1 MSTHPV
7 KSKTLKEW
15 RKQLK
20 TVLEIQRIEKEL
32 QALEKEARRRDR
44 IEKRDK
50 ERAER
55 EEEERIRLTAENR
68 GLEREIAPAPPLPN
82 DEEWDDEEWDTP
94 WEYAGDA
101 SLDPEHPDA
110 AVDGPRP
117 PDTPP
122 PPPRATHKVRRSRR
136 VKCFCCGVKGHMQQ
150 DCWWVPGSYGRHV
163 PQ

>member
-1 MSTHPV
+1 MSTPI
-7 KSKTLKEW
+7 KTKVLKEW

-20 TVLEIQRIEKEL
+20 TVRDIQRLEKEL
-32 QALEKEARRRDR
+32 SALEKEARRRDR
-44 IEKRDK
+44 KEKRDK
-50 ERAER
+50 EREER
-55 EEEERIRLTAENR
+55 EEEETIRLTAENW
-68 GLEREIAPAPPLPN
+68 GLEREIAF
-82 DEEWDDEEWDTP
+82 
-94 WEYAGDA
+94 
-101 SLDPEHPDA
+101 LDPEHPDA

-117 PDTPP
+117 PDTP

>member
-1 MSTHPV
+1 M
-7 KSKTLKEW
+7 KA
-15 RKQLK
+15 
-20 TVLEIQRIEKEL
+20 VLEIQRIEKEL
-32 QALEKEARRRDR
+32 KALEKEARRRDR

-55 EEEERIRLTAENR
+55 EEEERIRLTAEK
-68 GLEREIAPAPPLPN
+68 EREIAPAPPLPN

-94 WEYAGDA
+94 WEDAGDA